1 MTNTQPQAA
10 QFPRYALLGLP
21 VNALSKQDLVDLA
34 GDAIARNKRYV
45 IANHNMHGIYLTYDD
60 PRMREFFAKA
70 DFVHLD
76 GMALVWLGRVF
87 GLPFARKDRTTYVDF
102 MPAIME
108 RAARDGWRISYLGSK
123 PEVAEKGAEMLRQR
137 YPGLQIQVQS
147 GYFDPS
153 RSSPENHSVLEN
165 IRAYQPNVLLVGMGM
180 PRQEMWLLENLE
192 GINANAVYCCGAMM
206 DYLTGNI
213 PTPPRW
219 MGQIGFEWLYRLLS
233 EPNRLWRRYLVEPW
247 TVLGIAAKEFL
258 NPARRNPSTGGA
270 DR

>member
-1 MTNTQPQAA
+1 MSKQQQAA
-10 QFPRYALLGLP
+10 AIPRYSLLGLP
-21 VNALSKQDLVDLA
+21 VNAISKEDLVELA
-34 GDAIARNKRYV
+34 GEAIHQKKRYV

-60 PRMREFFAKA
+60 PRMREFFARA

-76 GMALVWLGRVF
+76 GMALVWMGRLF
-87 GLPFARKDRTTYVDF
+87 GLPLSRKDRTTYIDF

-108 RAARDGWRISYLGSK
+108 RAARDGWRIFYLGSK
-123 PEVAEKGAEMLRQR
+123 PGIAEEGAETLRRR
-137 YPGLQIQVQS
+137 YPGLQIQAQS
-147 GYFDPS
+147 GYFNSARDS
-153 RSSPENHSVLEN
+153 AENQTVLEN
-165 IRAYQPNVLLVGMGM
+165 IRNYQPHILLVGMGM

-192 GINANAVYCCGAMM
+192 GIDANAVYCCGAMM

-247 TVLGIAAKEFL
+247 TVLGIVAKEFVS
-258 NPARRNPSTGGA
+258 PGRRNPSTGGA